1 MVLTG
6 RDKVFTRVNA
16 LKWMRA
22 NVRLG
27 TTPATLAETT
37 ARAFDVWTGL
47 LENYEPDEHWIHD
60 LAIAVIA
67 ASVRK
72 AARTKVAA

>member
-47 LENYEPDEHWIHD
+47 LENY
-60 LAIAVIA
+60 
-67 ASVRK
+67 
-72 AARTKVAA
+72 